1 MVSMKIIIA
10 ALFFS
15 SAAAMRSQARAR
27 DAVSPIQK
35 VIQLLGDMQSKR
47 IKEGEVEQGQFE
59 QFSRWCERTAIEKQN
74 TIADFKEQITSL
86 TATLDTANSNLEE
99 LSATIEDLSNAISS
113 NEEQLKEST
122 ALREKEHKDFLKED
136 GDLAS
141 TIDMLGRAHAVIKK
155 HMSSPNAVTMLQG
168 SMQKVLTGLRSIV
181 DASFVNVE
189 DRKVLMALMQQSA
202 SEGQME
208 SETEDDESL
217 DLQPQAVTKA
227 SEAKSAPILD
237 TIENMKEKAEASR
250 EELQKAEMKTQHSFE
265 LLRMSLIDET
275 ESLKKQMDDAKK
287 KKNFNAE
294 VKATSSGKLEV
305 AKKDLAT
312 DEKYLADLQ
321 KECMEKADAF
331 EASQAER
338 AAELKVLMMAKK
350 ILVNAGKGSLLQQ
363 DSDDSTPSFL
373 QVSSKS
379 RSKALSKLQQQNQ
392 IQAADYLIRQG
403 DRLNSWVLS
412 QVGSHIQSDPF
423 EKVKGMIQQMIE
435 KLIEEQAEEAEHKAW
450 CDAEMLKTTKAKKSK
465 LAKVDELDTRIEK
478 GSALIDKLK
487 EQIKMLAK
495 ELSEMDEAD
504 KQAMEMRQAEN
515 TEFLK
520 KKEELDGALKAVT
533 SAIKV
538 LRDYYSGKSLVQT
551 SNTASNTD
559 SQDMSALMQEREQS
573 HEAQPAGSAAASVIG
588 LLEVAES
595 DFTKALEEAQA
606 AEDAAQAEYDTM
618 VQDNKVSRAEKMTD
632 QKNMK
637 AEVQRLENM
646 IAELKLDH
654 KDASDELNAILEYL
668 DKLKGSCETKAPSF
682 EERQKR
688 RKQEMDGLQN
698 ALAILEGKAIALL
711 DTGDTGSDG
720 SDGFSASAGTDT
732 GLTSMLLRR

>member
-1 MVSMKIIIA
+1 MVSMKIVFV
-10 ALFFS
+10 ALCLS
-15 SAAAMRSQARAR
+15 CSTTVTAVKSRAR
-27 DAVSPIQK
+27 DAASPIQK
-35 VIQLLGDMQSKR
+35 VLQLLGDMQSKR
-47 IKEGEVEQGQFE
+47 IKEGEAEQGAFE

-227 SEAKSAPILD
+227 SEAKSTPILD

-294 VKATSSGKLEV
+294 VKATASGELELT
-305 AKKDLAT
+305 KKDLAT

-321 KECMEKADAF
+321 KECMEKADSF

-350 ILVNAGKGSLLQQ
+350 VLVAAGKGKFLQTSSSDD
-363 DSDDSTPSFL
+363 DSDPSFL
-373 QVSSKS
+373 QTSS
-379 RSKALSKLQQQNQ
+379 R
-392 IQAADYLIRQG
+392 
-403 DRLNSWVLS
+403 
-412 QVGSHIQSDPF
+412 
-423 EKVKGMIQQMIE
+423 
-435 KLIEEQAEEAEHKAW
+435 
-450 CDAEMLKTTKAKKSK
+450 TKAK
-465 LAKVDELDTRIEK
+465 
-478 GSALIDKLK
+478 ALQDARGV
-487 EQIKMLAK
+487 ERSSRR
-495 ELSEMDEAD
+495 LS
-504 KQAMEMRQAEN
+504 
-515 TEFLK
+515 
-520 KKEELDGALKAVT
+520 
-533 SAIKV
+533 
-538 LRDYYSGKSLVQT
+538 Y
-551 SNTASNTD
+551 
-559 SQDMSALMQEREQS
+559 
-573 HEAQPAGSAAASVIG
+573 
-588 LLEVAES
+588 
-595 DFTKALEEAQA
+595 
-606 AEDAAQAEYDTM
+606 
-618 VQDNKVSRAEKMTD
+618 
-632 QKNMK
+632 
-637 AEVQRLENM
+637 
-646 IAELKLDH
+646 
-654 KDASDELNAILEYL
+654 
-668 DKLKGSCETKAPSF
+668 PS
-682 EERQKR
+682 
-688 RKQEMDGLQN
+688 
-698 ALAILEGKAIALL
+698 
-711 DTGDTGSDG
+711 
-720 SDGFSASAGTDT
+720 
-732 GLTSMLLRR
+732 

>member
-1 MVSMKIIIA
+1 MVSMKIIFA
-10 ALFFS
+10 AFLFS
-15 SAAAMRSQARAR
+15 SGASATAIKSRARAR
-27 DAVSPIQK
+27 DAGSPIQK

-86 TATLDTANSNLEE
+86 TATLDTAESNLEE

-122 ALREKEHKDFLKED
+122 ALREKEHKDFLTQDK
-136 GDLAS
+136 DLAS
-141 TIDMLGRAHAVIKK
+141 TIDMLGRAHTVIKK
-155 HMSSPNAVTMLQG
+155 HMSSPNAVMLQS
-168 SMQKVLTGLRSIV
+168 SMQKAIIGLRSIV
-181 DASFVNVE
+181 DASFVNVQ
-189 DRKVLMALMQQSA
+189 DRKVLTALLQQSS
-202 SEGQME
+202 SEGEVE
-208 SETEDDESL
+208 SEDDESL

-275 ESLKKQMDDAKK
+275 DSLKKQLDDAKK
-287 KKNFNAE
+287 KKNQNAE
-294 VKATSSGKLEV
+294 VKATSSGKLEIT
-305 AKKDLAT
+305 KKDLAG
-312 DEKYLADLQ
+312 DEKFLADVQ

-350 ILVNAGKGSLLQQ
+350 ILVNAGKGAFVQQ
-363 DSDDSTPSFL
+363 DSTDSDSTDGSIFGSDSEPSFL
-373 QVSSKS
+373 QTSMKTKT
-379 RSKALSKLQQQNQ
+379 KALSRLQSEWQT
-392 IQAADYLIRQG
+392 QAADYLIRQG
-403 DRLNSWVLS
+403 DRMNSWVLS
-412 QVGSHIQSDPF
+412 QVGSHIQADPF
-423 EKVKGMIQQMIE
+423 EKVKKMIQQMVE
-435 KLIEEQAEEAEHKAW
+435 KLLEEQAEEAEHKAW
-450 CDAEMLKTTKAKKSK
+450 CDAELLKTTKAKKLK
-465 LAKVDELDTRIEK
+465 LAKVEELNTRVEK
-478 GSALIDKLK
+478 GGATVDKLQ
-487 EQIKMLAK
+487 EQIQMLAK
-495 ELSEMDEAD
+495 ELSEMDQSD
-504 KQAMEMRQAEN
+504 KEAMEMRQAEN
-515 TEFLK
+515 AEFK
-520 KKEELDGALKAVT
+520 KKEEELDGALKATT

-538 LRDYYSGKSLVQT
+538 LRDYYEGKSFIQA
-551 SNTASNTD
+551 SDTASMTD
-559 SQDMSALMQEREQS
+559 LMQQHEQS
-573 HEAQPAGSAAASVIG
+573 SASQPAGSAASSVIG

-595 DFTKALEEAQA
+595 DFNKALEEARA
-606 AEDAAQAEYDTM
+606 AEDAAQHEYDVM
-618 VQDNKVSRAEKMTD
+618 VQDSKISRAEKMTD

-637 AEVQRLENM
+637 AEVQRLQNM
-646 IAELKLDH
+646 IAEVKLDH

-688 RKQEMDGLQN
+688 RKEEMEGLQN

-711 DTGDTGSDG
+711 DVGSESVQDT
-720 SDGFSASAGTDT
+720 FSASMAA
-732 GLTSMLLRR
+732 SSLLRR